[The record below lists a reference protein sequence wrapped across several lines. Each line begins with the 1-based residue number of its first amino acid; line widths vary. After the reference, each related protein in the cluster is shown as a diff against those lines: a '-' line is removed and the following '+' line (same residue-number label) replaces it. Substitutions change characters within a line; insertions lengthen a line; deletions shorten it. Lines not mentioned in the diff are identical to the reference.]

1 MDRLEIVIDLLNRV
15 NKLLVYI
22 AGIDY
27 EVVNGYGGETIS
39 TSHERIKRIKQMFQ
53 RYVQVSEEYN
63 IAKLPEDLSDNIR
76 ILAVSGSVDKRELLK
91 MIADKLTRLYD
102 DKKDYGAFFD
112 VCTMQEQYHVA
123 DMTSAFINGIKS
135 FIDTTAVLF
144 DEEIKNIE
152 ATHDISIIEPQDK
165 LKTAKDNVPLV
176 FEYDIDYLNFLF
188 TEDEVSFKGV
198 QYNTLVNAVATA
210 DFRALYPTWV
220 SNKRKTYVGGILRFI
235 SKGILRNEQKEW
247 LAAASKSIGISKY
260 AGSTRIN
267 DAYDK
272 WVFILTNKIRR
283 SAKFKDYVDSDRC

>member
-1 MDRLEIVIDLLNRV
+1 MDRLEKIVDLLGKS
-15 NKLLVYI
+15 NKLLLII
-22 AGIDY
+22 AGIDK
-27 EVVNGYGGETIS
+27 EVVDGYAGEQIS
-39 TSHERIKRIKQMFQ
+39 TDPERLDRIRFMFDCYKIACQ
-53 RYVQVSEEYN
+53 EYD
-63 IAKLPEDLSDNIR
+63 IVKLPEELSDCIS
-76 ILAVSGSVDKRELLK
+76 ILATSGTINKMDLL
-91 MIADKLTRLYD
+91 RLISSKFTSFYD
-102 DKKDYGAFFD
+102 DQKDYGAFYD
-112 VCTMQEQYHVA
+112 VCTILEEYSIA
-123 DMTSAFINGIKS
+123 DSTVLFMHGIKQ
-135 FIDTTAVLF
+135 FMDTISVVF
-144 DEEIKNIE
+144 SEEIKNIE
-152 ATHDISIIEPQDK
+152 SSKQSDK
-165 LKTAKDNVPLV
+165 VASDKDVNNDSSGVKMY
-176 FEYDIDYLNFLF
+176 EYDIDYLNFLF

>member
-1 MDRLEIVIDLLNRV
+1 MDRLEKIVDLLGKS
-15 NKLLVYI
+15 NKLLLII
-22 AGIDY
+22 AGIDK
-27 EVVNGYGGETIS
+27 EVVDGYAGEQIS
-39 TSHERIKRIKQMFQ
+39 TDPERLDRIRFMFDCYKIACQ
-53 RYVQVSEEYN
+53 EYD
-63 IAKLPEDLSDNIR
+63 IVKLPEELSDCIS
-76 ILAVSGSVDKRELLK
+76 ILATSGTINKMDLL
-91 MIADKLTRLYD
+91 RLISSKFTSFYD
-102 DKKDYGAFFD
+102 DQKDYGAFYD
-112 VCTMQEQYHVA
+112 VCTILEEYSIA
-123 DMTSAFINGIKS
+123 DSTVLFMHGIKQ
-135 FIDTTAVLF
+135 FMDTISVVF
-144 DEEIKNIE
+144 SEEIKNIE
-152 ATHDISIIEPQDK
+152 SSKQSAKVASDK
-165 LKTAKDNVPLV
+165 DVNNDSTSVKIY
-176 FEYDIDYLNFLF
+176 EYDIDYLNFLF

-283 SAKFKDYVDSDRC
+283 SAKFKDYVESDRC

>member
-1 MDRLEIVIDLLNRV
+1 MDRLEKIVDLLGKS
-15 NKLLVYI
+15 NKMLLII
-22 AGIDY
+22 AGIDK
-27 EVVNGYGGETIS
+27 EVVDGYAGEQIS
-39 TSHERIKRIKQMFQ
+39 TDPERLDRIRFMFDCYKIACQ
-53 RYVQVSEEYN
+53 EYD
-63 IAKLPEDLSDNIR
+63 IVKLPEELSYCIS
-76 ILAVSGSVDKRELLK
+76 ILATSGTINNMDLL
-91 MIADKLTRLYD
+91 RLISSKFTSFYD
-102 DKKDYGAFFD
+102 DQKEYGAFYD
-112 VCTMQEQYHVA
+112 VCTILEEYSIA
-123 DMTSAFINGIKS
+123 DSTVLFMHGIKQ
-135 FIDTTAVLF
+135 FMDTISVVF
-144 DEEIKNIE
+144 SEEIKNIE
-152 ATHDISIIEPQDK
+152 SSKQSDK
-165 LKTAKDNVPLV
+165 VASDKDVNNDSTSVKIY
-176 FEYDIDYLNFLF
+176 EYDIDYLNFIF

-283 SAKFKDYVDSDRC
+283 SAKFKDYVESDRC

>member
-1 MDRLEIVIDLLNRV
+1 MDRLEKIVDLLGKS
-15 NKLLVYI
+15 NKLLLII
-22 AGIDY
+22 AGIDK
-27 EVVNGYGGETIS
+27 EVVDGYAGEQIS
-39 TSHERIKRIKQMFQ
+39 TDPERLDRIRFMFDCYKIACQ
-53 RYVQVSEEYN
+53 EYD
-63 IAKLPEDLSDNIR
+63 IVKLPEELSDCIS
-76 ILAVSGSVDKRELLK
+76 ILATSGTINKMDLL
-91 MIADKLTRLYD
+91 RLISSKFTSFYD
-102 DKKDYGAFFD
+102 DQKEYGAFYD
-112 VCTMQEQYHVA
+112 VCTILEEYSIA
-123 DMTSAFINGIKS
+123 DSTVLFMHGIKQ
-135 FIDTTAVLF
+135 FMDTISVVF
-144 DEEIKNIE
+144 SEEIKNIE
-152 ATHDISIIEPQDK
+152 SSKQSDK
-165 LKTAKDNVPLV
+165 VASDKDVNNDSTSVKIY
-176 FEYDIDYLNFLF
+176 EYDIDYLNFIF

-283 SAKFKDYVDSDRC
+283 SAKFKDYVESDRC

>member
-1 MDRLEIVIDLLNRV
+1 MDRLEKIVDLLGKS
-15 NKLLVYI
+15 NKLLLII
-22 AGIDY
+22 AGIDK
-27 EVVNGYGGETIS
+27 EVVDGYAGEQIS
-39 TSHERIKRIKQMFQ
+39 TDPERLDRIRFMFDCYKIACQ
-53 RYVQVSEEYN
+53 EYD
-63 IAKLPEDLSDNIR
+63 IVKLPEELSDCIS
-76 ILAVSGSVDKRELLK
+76 ILATSGTINKMDLL
-91 MIADKLTRLYD
+91 RLISSKFTSFYD
-102 DKKDYGAFFD
+102 DQKEYGAFYD
-112 VCTMQEQYHVA
+112 VCTILEEYSIA
-123 DMTSAFINGIKS
+123 DSTVLFMHGIKQ
-135 FIDTTAVLF
+135 FMDTISVVF
-144 DEEIKNIE
+144 SEEIKNIE
-152 ATHDISIIEPQDK
+152 SSKQSDK
-165 LKTAKDNVPLV
+165 VASDKDVNNDSTSVKIY
-176 FEYDIDYLNFLF
+176 EYDIDYLNFLF

-283 SAKFKDYVDSDRC
+283 SAKFKDYVESDRC

>member
-1 MDRLEIVIDLLNRV
+1 MDRLEKIVDLLGKS
-15 NKLLVYI
+15 NKLLLII
-22 AGIDY
+22 AGIDK
-27 EVVNGYGGETIS
+27 EVVDGYAGKQIS
-39 TSHERIKRIKQMFQ
+39 IDPERLDRIRFMFDS
-53 RYVQVSEEYN
+53 YK
-63 IAKLPEDLSDNIR
+63 IACQEFDIVKLPEELSDCIS
-76 ILAVSGSVDKRELLK
+76 ILATSGTINKMDLL
-91 MIADKLTRLYD
+91 RLISSKFTSFYD
-102 DKKDYGAFFD
+102 DQKEYGAFYD
-112 VCTMQEQYHVA
+112 VCTILEEYGIA
-123 DMTSAFINGIKS
+123 DSTVLFMHGIKQ
-135 FIDTTAVLF
+135 FMDTISVVF
-144 DEEIKNIE
+144 SEEIKNIE
-152 ATHDISIIEPQDK
+152 SSQQSDK
-165 LKTAKDNVPLV
+165 VASDKDVNNDSTSVKIY
-176 FEYDIDYLNFLF
+176 EYDIDYLNFLF

-283 SAKFKDYVDSDRC
+283 SAKFKDYVDGDRC

>member
-1 MDRLEIVIDLLNRV
+1 MDRLEKIVDLLGKS
-15 NKLLVYI
+15 NKLLLII
-22 AGIDY
+22 AGIDK
-27 EVVNGYGGETIS
+27 EVVDGYAGEQIS
-39 TSHERIKRIKQMFQ
+39 TDPERLDRIRFMFDCYKIACQ
-53 RYVQVSEEYN
+53 EYDIVKLLEE
-63 IAKLPEDLSDNIR
+63 LSDCIS
-76 ILAVSGSVDKRELLK
+76 ILATSGTINKMDLL
-91 MIADKLTRLYD
+91 RLISSKFTSFYD
-102 DKKDYGAFFD
+102 DQKDYGAFYD
-112 VCTMQEQYHVA
+112 VCTILEEYGIA
-123 DMTSAFINGIKS
+123 DSTVLFMHGIKQ
-135 FIDTTAVLF
+135 FMDTISVVF
-144 DEEIKNIE
+144 SEEIKNIE
-152 ATHDISIIEPQDK
+152 SSKQSAKVASDK
-165 LKTAKDNVPLV
+165 DVNNDSTSVKIY
-176 FEYDIDYLNFLF
+176 EYDIDYLNFIF

>member
-1 MDRLEIVIDLLNRV
+1 MDRLEEIVDLLGKS
-15 NKLLVYI
+15 NKLLLII
-22 AGIDY
+22 AGIDK
-27 EVVNGYGGETIS
+27 EVVDGYAGEQIS
-39 TSHERIKRIKQMFQ
+39 TDPERLDRIRFMFDSYKIACQ
-53 RYVQVSEEYN
+53 EYD
-63 IAKLPEDLSDNIR
+63 IVKLPEELSDCIS
-76 ILAVSGSVDKRELLK
+76 ILATSGTINKMDLL
-91 MIADKLTRLYD
+91 RLISSKFTSFYND
-102 DKKDYGAFFD
+102 QKDYGAFYD
-112 VCTMQEQYHVA
+112 VCTILEEYGIA
-123 DMTSAFINGIKS
+123 DSTILFMHGIKQ
-135 FIDTTAVLF
+135 FMDTISVVF
-144 DEEIKNIE
+144 SEEIKNIE
-152 ATHDISIIEPQDK
+152 SSKQSDK
-165 LKTAKDNVPLV
+165 VASDKVVNNDSSGVKMY
-176 FEYDIDYLNFLF
+176 EYDIDYLNFLF

-247 LAAASKSIGISKY
+247 MAAASKSIGISKY

>member
-1 MDRLEIVIDLLNRV
+1 MDRLEKIVDLLGKS
-15 NKLLVYI
+15 NKMLLII
-22 AGIDY
+22 AGIDK
-27 EVVNGYGGETIS
+27 EVVDGYAGEQIS
-39 TSHERIKRIKQMFQ
+39 TDPERLDRIRFMFDCYKIACQ
-53 RYVQVSEEYN
+53 EYD
-63 IAKLPEDLSDNIR
+63 IVKLPEELSDCIS
-76 ILAVSGSVDKRELLK
+76 ILATSGTINKMDLL
-91 MIADKLTRLYD
+91 RLISSKFTSFYD
-102 DKKDYGAFFD
+102 DQKEYGAFYD
-112 VCTMQEQYHVA
+112 VCTILEEYSIA
-123 DMTSAFINGIKS
+123 DSTVLFMHGIKQ
-135 FIDTTAVLF
+135 FMDTISVVF
-144 DEEIKNIE
+144 SEEIKNIE
-152 ATHDISIIEPQDK
+152 SSKQSDK
-165 LKTAKDNVPLV
+165 VASDKDVNNDSTSVKIY
-176 FEYDIDYLNFLF
+176 EYNIDYLNFLF

-283 SAKFKDYVDSDRC
+283 SAKFKDYVESDRC

>member
-1 MDRLEIVIDLLNRV
+1 MDRLEKIVDLLGKS
-15 NKLLVYI
+15 NKLLLII
-22 AGIDY
+22 AGIDK
-27 EVVNGYGGETIS
+27 EVVDGYAGEQIS
-39 TSHERIKRIKQMFQ
+39 TDPERLDRIRFMFDCYKIACQ
-53 RYVQVSEEYN
+53 EYD
-63 IAKLPEDLSDNIR
+63 IVKLPEELSDCIS
-76 ILAVSGSVDKRELLK
+76 ILATSGTINKMDLL
-91 MIADKLTRLYD
+91 RLISSKFTSFYD
-102 DKKDYGAFFD
+102 DQKEYGAFYD
-112 VCTMQEQYHVA
+112 VCTILEEYSIA
-123 DMTSAFINGIKS
+123 DSTVLFMHGIKQ
-135 FIDTTAVLF
+135 FMDTISVVF
-144 DEEIKNIE
+144 SEEIKNIE
-152 ATHDISIIEPQDK
+152 SSKQSDK
-165 LKTAKDNVPLV
+165 VASDKDVNNDSTSVKIY
-176 FEYDIDYLNFLF
+176 EYNIDYLNFLF

-283 SAKFKDYVDSDRC
+283 SAKFKDYVESDRC

>member
-1 MDRLEIVIDLLNRV
+1 MDRLEKIVDLLGKS
-15 NKLLVYI
+15 NKLLLII
-22 AGIDY
+22 AGIDK
-27 EVVNGYGGETIS
+27 EVVDGYAGEQIS
-39 TSHERIKRIKQMFQ
+39 TDPERLDRIRFMFDCYKIACQ
-53 RYVQVSEEYN
+53 EYD
-63 IAKLPEDLSDNIR
+63 IVKLPEELSDCIS
-76 ILAVSGSVDKRELLK
+76 ILATSGTINKMDLL
-91 MIADKLTRLYD
+91 RLISSKFTSFYD
-102 DKKDYGAFFD
+102 DQKDYGAFYD
-112 VCTMQEQYHVA
+112 VCTILEEYGIA
-123 DMTSAFINGIKS
+123 DSTVLFMHGIKQ
-135 FIDTTAVLF
+135 FMDTISVVF
-144 DEEIKNIE
+144 SEEIKNIE
-152 ATHDISIIEPQDK
+152 SIKQSDK
-165 LKTAKDNVPLV
+165 VASDKDVNNDSSGVKMY
-176 FEYDIDYLNFLF
+176 EYDIDYLNFLF

-210 DFRALYPTWV
+210 DFRALYPTWA

>member
-1 MDRLEIVIDLLNRV
+1 MDRLEKIVDLLGKS
-15 NKLLVYI
+15 NKLLLII
-22 AGIDY
+22 AGIDK
-27 EVVNGYGGETIS
+27 EVVDSYAGEQIS
-39 TSHERIKRIKQMFQ
+39 TDPERLERIRFMFDCYKIACQ
-53 RYVQVSEEYN
+53 EYD
-63 IAKLPEDLSDNIR
+63 IVKLPEELSDCIS
-76 ILAVSGSVDKRELLK
+76 ILATSGTINKMDLL
-91 MIADKLTRLYD
+91 RLISSKFTSFYD
-102 DKKDYGAFFD
+102 DQKDYGAFYD
-112 VCTMQEQYHVA
+112 VCTILEEYGIA
-123 DMTSAFINGIKS
+123 DSTVLFMHGIKQ
-135 FIDTTAVLF
+135 FMDTISVVF
-144 DEEIKNIE
+144 SEEIKNIE
-152 ATHDISIIEPQDK
+152 SSKQSAKVASDK
-165 LKTAKDNVPLV
+165 DVNNDSTSVKIY
-176 FEYDIDYLNFLF
+176 EYDIDYLNFLF

-283 SAKFKDYVDSDRC
+283 SAKFKDYVESDRC

>member
-1 MDRLEIVIDLLNRV
+1 MDRLEKIVDLLGKSH
-15 NKLLVYI
+15 KLLLII
-22 AGIDY
+22 AGIDK
-27 EVVNGYGGETIS
+27 EVVDGYAGEQIS
-39 TSHERIKRIKQMFQ
+39 TDPERLDRIRFMFDCYKIACQ
-53 RYVQVSEEYN
+53 EYD
-63 IAKLPEDLSDNIR
+63 IVKLPEELSDCIS
-76 ILAVSGSVDKRELLK
+76 ILATSSTINKMDLL
-91 MIADKLTRLYD
+91 RLISSKFTSFYD
-102 DKKDYGAFFD
+102 GQKEYGAFYD
-112 VCTMQEQYHVA
+112 VCTILEEYGIA
-123 DMTSAFINGIKS
+123 DSTVLFMHGIKQ
-135 FIDTTAVLF
+135 FMDTISVVF
-144 DEEIKNIE
+144 SEEIKNIE
-152 ATHDISIIEPQDK
+152 SSKQSDK
-165 LKTAKDNVPLV
+165 VASDKDVNNDSTSVKIY
-176 FEYDIDYLNFLF
+176 EYDIDYLNFLF

-283 SAKFKDYVDSDRC
+283 SAKFKDYVESDRC

>member
-1 MDRLEIVIDLLNRV
+1 MDRLEKIVDLLGKS
-15 NKLLVYI
+15 NKLLLII
-22 AGIDY
+22 AGIDK
-27 EVVNGYGGETIS
+27 EVVDGYAGEQIS
-39 TSHERIKRIKQMFQ
+39 TDPERLDRIRFMFDCYKIACQ
-53 RYVQVSEEYN
+53 EYD
-63 IAKLPEDLSDNIR
+63 IVKLPEELSDCIS
-76 ILAVSGSVDKRELLK
+76 ILATSGTINKMDLL
-91 MIADKLTRLYD
+91 RLISSKFTSFYD
-102 DKKDYGAFFD
+102 DQKDYGAFYD
-112 VCTMQEQYHVA
+112 VCTILEEYSIA
-123 DMTSAFINGIKS
+123 DSTVLFMHGIKQ
-135 FIDTTAVLF
+135 FMDTISVVF
-144 DEEIKNIE
+144 SEEIKNIE
-152 ATHDISIIEPQDK
+152 SSKQSDK
-165 LKTAKDNVPLV
+165 VASDKVVNNDSSGVKMY
-176 FEYDIDYLNFLF
+176 EYDIDYLNFLF

-283 SAKFKDYVDSDRC
+283 SAKFKDYVESDRC

>member
-1 MDRLEIVIDLLNRV
+1 MDRLEKIVDLLGKS
-15 NKLLVYI
+15 NKLLLII
-22 AGIDY
+22 AGIDK
-27 EVVNGYGGETIS
+27 EVVDGYAGEQIS
-39 TSHERIKRIKQMFQ
+39 TDPERLDRIRFMFDCYKIACQ
-53 RYVQVSEEYN
+53 EYD
-63 IAKLPEDLSDNIR
+63 IVKLPEELSDCIS
-76 ILAVSGSVDKRELLK
+76 ILATSGTINKMDLL
-91 MIADKLTRLYD
+91 RLISSKFTSFYD
-102 DKKDYGAFFD
+102 DQKDYGAFYD
-112 VCTMQEQYHVA
+112 VCTILEEYSIA
-123 DMTSAFINGIKS
+123 DSTVLFMHGIKQ
-135 FIDTTAVLF
+135 FMDTISVVF
-144 DEEIKNIE
+144 SEEIKNIE
-152 ATHDISIIEPQDK
+152 SSKQSDK
-165 LKTAKDNVPLV
+165 VASDKDVNNDSSGVKMY
-176 FEYDIDYLNFLF
+176 EYDIDYLNFLF

-283 SAKFKDYVDSDRC
+283 SAKFKDYVESDRC

>member
-1 MDRLEIVIDLLNRV
+1 MDRLEKIVDLLGKS
-15 NKLLVYI
+15 NKLLLII
-22 AGIDY
+22 AGIDK
-27 EVVNGYGGETIS
+27 EVVDGYAGEQIS
-39 TSHERIKRIKQMFQ
+39 TDPERLDRIRFMFDCYKIACQ
-53 RYVQVSEEYN
+53 EYD
-63 IAKLPEDLSDNIR
+63 IVKLPEELSDCIS
-76 ILAVSGSVDKRELLK
+76 ILATSGTINKMDLL
-91 MIADKLTRLYD
+91 RLISSKFTSFYD
-102 DKKDYGAFFD
+102 DQKDYGAFYD
-112 VCTMQEQYHVA
+112 VCTILEEYSIA
-123 DMTSAFINGIKS
+123 DSTVLFMHGIKQ
-135 FIDTTAVLF
+135 FMDTISVVF
-144 DEEIKNIE
+144 SEEIKNIE
-152 ATHDISIIEPQDK
+152 SSKQSAKVASDK
-165 LKTAKDNVPLV
+165 DVNNDSTSVKIY
-176 FEYDIDYLNFLF
+176 EYDIDYLNFLF

-283 SAKFKDYVDSDRC
+283 SAKFKGYVESDRC

>member
-1 MDRLEIVIDLLNRV
+1 MDRLEKIVDLLGKS
-15 NKLLVYI
+15 NKLLLII
-22 AGIDY
+22 AGIDK
-27 EVVNGYGGETIS
+27 EVIDGYAGEQIS
-39 TSHERIKRIKQMFQ
+39 TDPERLDRIRFMFDCYKIACQ
-53 RYVQVSEEYN
+53 EYD
-63 IAKLPEDLSDNIR
+63 IVKLPEELSDCIS
-76 ILAVSGSVDKRELLK
+76 ILATSGTINKMDLL
-91 MIADKLTRLYD
+91 RLISSKFTSFYD
-102 DKKDYGAFFD
+102 DQKDYGAFYD
-112 VCTMQEQYHVA
+112 VCTILEEYSIA
-123 DMTSAFINGIKS
+123 DSTVLFMHGIKQ
-135 FIDTTAVLF
+135 FMDTISVVF
-144 DEEIKNIE
+144 SEEIKNIE
-152 ATHDISIIEPQDK
+152 SSKQSDK
-165 LKTAKDNVPLV
+165 VASDKVVNNDSSGVKMY
-176 FEYDIDYLNFLF
+176 EYDIDYLNFLF

-283 SAKFKDYVDSDRC
+283 SAKFKDYVESDRC

>member
-1 MDRLEIVIDLLNRV
+1 MDRLEKIVDLLGKS
-15 NKLLVYI
+15 NKLLLII
-22 AGIDY
+22 AGIDK
-27 EVVNGYGGETIS
+27 EVVDGYTGEQIS
-39 TSHERIKRIKQMFQ
+39 TDPERLDRIRFMFDCYKIACQEYDIVKLHEK
-53 RYVQVSEEYN
+53 
-63 IAKLPEDLSDNIR
+63 LSDCIS
-76 ILAVSGSVDKRELLK
+76 ILATSGTINKMDLL
-91 MIADKLTRLYD
+91 RLISSKFTSFYD
-102 DKKDYGAFFD
+102 DQKDYGAFYD
-112 VCTMQEQYHVA
+112 VCTILEEYSIA
-123 DMTSAFINGIKS
+123 DSTVLFMHGIKQ
-135 FIDTTAVLF
+135 FMDTISVVF
-144 DEEIKNIE
+144 SEEIKNIE
-152 ATHDISIIEPQDK
+152 SSKQSDK
-165 LKTAKDNVPLV
+165 VASDKDVNNDSTSVKIY
-176 FEYDIDYLNFLF
+176 EYDIDYLNFLF

-283 SAKFKDYVDSDRC
+283 SAKFKDYVESDRC

>member
-1 MDRLEIVIDLLNRV
+1 MDRLEKIVDLLGKS
-15 NKLLVYI
+15 NKLLLII
-22 AGIDY
+22 AGIDK
-27 EVVNGYGGETIS
+27 EVVDGYAGEQIS
-39 TSHERIKRIKQMFQ
+39 TDPERLDRIRFMFDCYKIACQ
-53 RYVQVSEEYN
+53 EYD
-63 IAKLPEDLSDNIR
+63 IVKLPEELSDCIS
-76 ILAVSGSVDKRELLK
+76 ILATSGTINKMDLL
-91 MIADKLTRLYD
+91 RLISSKFTSFYD
-102 DKKDYGAFFD
+102 DQKEYGAFYD
-112 VCTMQEQYHVA
+112 VCTILEEYGIA
-123 DMTSAFINGIKS
+123 DSTVLFMHGIKQ
-135 FIDTTAVLF
+135 FMDTISVVF
-144 DEEIKNIE
+144 SEEIKNIE
-152 ATHDISIIEPQDK
+152 SSKQSDK
-165 LKTAKDNVPLV
+165 VASDKDVNYDSTSVKIY
-176 FEYDIDYLNFLF
+176 EYDIDYLNFLF

-283 SAKFKDYVDSDRC
+283 SAKFKDYVESDRC